1 MRYAAS
7 THIYNTSTSRNWK
20 TTKSKSCLE
29 LMQHSTSLSES
40 SCRVLKTL
48 HLPFA
53 VYLGWTITGP
63 IKFDSDKPEKT
74 NFLSDSFEAFDR
86 EMTFSTE
93 DDEDPLA
100 ESVTSFWKI
109 DTSGTENEDEISLS
123 KNDQRA
129 VEILNNTVRHRGERY
144 EIGLLWREKVTLEN
158 NYPVA
163 KAQVQSIDKKLKKD
177 KALKD
182 MYQKTLDTDLEKG
195 SNQ

>member
-1 MRYAAS
+1 M
-7 THIYNTSTSRNWK
+7 
-20 TTKSKSCLE
+20 
-29 LMQHSTSLSES
+29 
-40 SCRVLKTL
+40 
-48 HLPFA
+48 
-53 VYLGWTITGP
+53 
-63 IKFDSDKPEKT
+63 
-74 NFLSDSFEAFDR
+74 
-86 EMTFSTE
+86 
-93 DDEDPLA
+93 
-100 ESVTSFWKI
+100 TSFWKI